1 MKGCLEIWQCAESPT
16 ALDPSSI
23 GLGRQTPCT
32 CWTQNQ
38 EFPPFISHPSPAKV
52 LQASPEHPA
61 FPRALL
67 LQELPHMPAVL
78 PSLERTVPLS
88 CSSLVLSQMLQL
100 PSPVSVSFI
109 KCFQYWNN
117 VGKRGWKIIK
127 DLLYIKNCDFS
138 RNSIHTE
145 FFFQGF
151 YFLHSFLIWV
161 KDKESECVGLL
172 RTQQPV
178 QILLLAPELPG
189 PAAGWALSCS
199 HCSPSSW
206 TCLGCFTFLHPSSH
220 LGMLQLQ
227 IPPIEHSSFPGKL
240 SPPAKGL

>member
-1 MKGCLEIWQCAESPT
+1 MLRNLAVCRIPCSPWSQQYWSGEANT
-16 ALDPSSI
+16 MHLLNTKSRVSPLYLTSI
-23 GLGRQTPCT
+23 SYQSAAGQ
-32 CWTQNQ
+32 
-38 EFPPFISHPSPAKV
+38 
-52 LQASPEHPA
+52 
-61 FPRALL
+61 PRAPC
-67 LQELPHMPAVL
+67 LPTGSAPPGA
-78 PSLERTVPLS
+78 PSHACSAPLFGKDCPS
-88 CSSLVLSQMLQL
+88 FCSSLVLSQMLQL